1 MPCRMGVK
9 LTPFQSVRLF
19 GWMNPRPE
27 LKWGDVTRLGFTFD
41 QLIGVGIRAS
51 DLVFIQPD
59 PAEWVQHA
67 GVEFKHTRAMM
78 HWPANPFTH
87 MGADLGDVLSQK
99 FSASE
104 LKRMAVSHKQLVR
117 YGMTEHTE
125 HMFRFDAQEWL
136 MLGRP

>member
-1 MPCRMGVK
+1 
-9 LTPFQSVRLF
+9 
-19 GWMNPRPE
+19 
-27 LKWGDVTRLGFTFD
+27 
-41 QLIGVGIRAS
+41 
-51 DLVFIQPD
+51 
-59 PAEWVQHA
+59 
-67 GVEFKHTRAMM
+67 
-78 HWPANPFTH
+78 